1 MNILDLFNKPLITIS
16 ESEKEPIN
24 ALDLLHKPLITISE
38 SEKKP
43 INALDLLHK
52 PIITISESEKEPIN
66 ALDLLN
72 EPISNEFNNS
82 DTLKSPI
89 KVIGIDVP
97 SKLNTKIKIN
107 VIKPTQ
113 QDKSVIEQQTPV
125 KVIRVQVPKSEP
137 KSNNCQ
143 DNKTIKINIIK
154 TDDQKMNKNI
164 DIKALQE
171 KDAKTQTEMNN
182 LEADNKLLLKKLIE
196 MNNLEADN
204 KLLSKKL
211 AEITT
216 AYGNV
221 CNYNKNLSIALSMR
235 R

>member
-16 ESEKEPIN
+16 ESEKEPI
-24 ALDLLHKPLITISE
+24 T
-38 SEKKP
+38 
-43 INALDLLHK
+43 ALDLLHK
-52 PIITISESEKEPIN
+52 PI
-66 ALDLLN
+66 
-72 EPISNEFNNS
+72 SNKLNNS

-97 SKLNTKIKIN
+97 TKLNTPIKIN
-107 VIKPTQ
+107 VVKPNE

-125 KVIRVQVPKSEP
+125 KVIRVQVPKLEH

-154 TDDQKMNKNI
+154 TDDEKINQNI
-164 DIKALQE
+164 DIKAFQE
-171 KDAKTQTEMNN
+171 KDAKRQTEMNN
-182 LEADNKLLLKKLIE
+182 LEADNKLLLKKLAE
-196 MNNLEADN
+196 M
-204 KLLSKKL
+204 
-211 AEITT
+211 TT
-216 AYGNV
+216 AYSNV